1 MKMWHEKA
9 TVPIDVHPT
18 RVEEMKRKGWTN
30 QEPKQKATTKKPTE
44 VNSDGES

>member
-1 MKMWHEKA
+1 MMMWHEKA

-18 RVEEMKRKGWTN
+18 RVEEMKRKGWTD